1 MLADGGGLDPKGP
14 VAETMAE
21 LWWLML
27 ALGALVFVGVVVLL
41 VLGLLRGRRDAES
54 TPAPATGRS
63 SRWLI
68 GGGVVMP
75 VLVLV
80 VVFGATVAAMRDV
93 PTEAPAGALVVEV
106 IGHQWWWE
114 VRYPEEEITTANEL
128 HLPVGRAVSIE
139 LTLGGCDP
147 QLLGAGSGRQA
158 RCPSRRDEHAG
169 PRGRRAGRVS
179 QRVRRVLRVA
189 ARQHGAG
196 RRGRTAGPVRCRGWT
211 PSRGRRRTPATPR
224 PGVAGRCFSATRRGA
239 LPATPSGAR
248 PPTPPTDRTS
258 LTSAAVPRSAPARSP
273 TRPTNLADW
282 VRDPHTAKDGVGM
295 PASRLSDEELE
306 AVVAYLETLE

>member
-1 MLADGGGLDPKGP
+1 MPADRGGLDPKGP

-41 VLGLLRGRRDAES
+41 VLGLFRGRRDVES
-54 TPAPATGRS
+54 TPTPDTGRS

-114 VRYPEEEITTANEL
+114 VRYPEEGITTANEL
-128 HLPVGRAVSIE
+128 HVPVGRAVSIE
-139 LTLGGCDP
+139 LTSADVIHSFWVPALGGKLDALPDGTNTLVLEADEPGEFHSECAEFCGLQHANMAVVVVAESQDRFASWVDAQRGP
-147 QLLGAGSGRQA
+147 AAEPGDATAQRGREVFLGDEAQCAACHTVRGTAADATDGPDLTHVGSRPTIGAGTLSN
-158 RCPSRRDEHAG
+158 
-169 PRGRRAGRVS
+169 
-179 QRVRRVLRVA
+179 
-189 ARQHGAG
+189 
-196 RRGRTAGPVRCRGWT
+196 T
-211 PSRGRRRTPATPR
+211 PM
-224 PGVAGRCFSATRRGA
+224 
-239 LPATPSGAR
+239 
-248 PPTPPTDRTS
+248 
-258 LTSAAVPRSAPARSP
+258 
-273 TRPTNLADW
+273 NLADW
-282 VRDPHTAKDGVGM
+282 VRNPHTAKDGVGM
-295 PASRLSDEELE
+295 PASSLTDEQLE

>member
-41 VLGLLRGRRDAES
+41 VLGLRRGRRDVES

-93 PTEAPAGALVVEV
+93 PSEAPAGALVVEV

-114 VRYPEEEITTANEL
+114 VRYPEEDITTANEL

-139 LTLGGCDP
+139 LSSADVIHSFWVPALGGKLDALPDGTNTLVLEADEPGEFDSECAEFCGLQHANMALVVVAEP
-147 QLLGAGSGRQA
+147 QDRFLLWVDAQQRPAAEPGDARAERGREVFLGDEARCAACHTVRGTAADASDGPDLTHVGGRPTIGAGTLSN
-158 RCPSRRDEHAG
+158 
-169 PRGRRAGRVS
+169 
-179 QRVRRVLRVA
+179 
-189 ARQHGAG
+189 
-196 RRGRTAGPVRCRGWT
+196 
-211 PSRGRRRTPATPR
+211 
-224 PGVAGRCFSATRRGA
+224 
-239 LPATPSGAR
+239 
-248 PPTPPTDRTS
+248 TS
-258 LTSAAVPRSAPARSP
+258 M
-273 TRPTNLADW
+273 NLEDW
-282 VRDPHTAKDGVGM
+282 VRNPHTAKDGVGM